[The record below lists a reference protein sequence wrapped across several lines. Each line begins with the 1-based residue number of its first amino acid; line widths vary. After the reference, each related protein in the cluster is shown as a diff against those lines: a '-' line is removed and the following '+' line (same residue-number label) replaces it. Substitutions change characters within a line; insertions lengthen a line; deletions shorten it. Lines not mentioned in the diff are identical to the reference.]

1 MCVRQLIS
9 STPCSVRLVLVFTSK
24 PKSPLPPRP
33 VAWVADSSPDSHGYL
48 TDRIPDAPA
57 DNTIASLLSC
67 SMGCRERILVF
78 FGCILTLV
86 PKVVRG

>member
-9 STPCSVRLVLVFTSK
+9 STPWSVGLVLVSSK

-48 TDRIPDAPA
+48 TDRIPDAPG
-57 DNTIASLLSC
+57 DNTIASLLF
-67 SMGCRERILVF
+67 MLYGI
-78 FGCILTLV
+78 
-86 PKVVRG
+86 P